1 MKTFSHT
8 ESELESVVNYIL
20 TASSNKSIILLYG
33 NLGAGKTTL
42 TKAILAQLGV
52 TEPITSP
59 TFNIVS
65 SYQTPTGEQIH
76 HFDLYRIKSIDELY
90 EIGFEEYLDSGKLCL
105 IEWPEIA
112 EPLYPAE
119 VLSVHIET
127 TENGRNYLVE

>member
-1 MKTFSHT
+1 MKTFSVT
-8 ESELESVVNYIL
+8 ESELEPVVNSIL
-20 TASSNKSIILLYG
+20 AASSNRSIILLYG

-65 SYQTPTGEQIH
+65 TYPLPTGEQIH
-76 HFDLYRIKSIDELY
+76 HFDLYRIKTIDELY
-90 EIGFEEYLDSGKLCL
+90 DIGFEEYLDSGKLCL

-112 EPLYPAE
+112 EPLYPSE

-127 TENGRNYLVE
+127 IENGRKYVVQ